1 VISNFVKQVST
12 QENVLALN
20 VHRHFD
26 KIPRWFPSAKYIHL
40 IRDPRDVA
48 RSSIGMGWAGNVYYG
63 VDHWIDTERSW
74 AKLKL
79 NLLDDQYIEIYFEDL
94 ITDPKSVL
102 KGICEFCGVPYA
114 DSMLNYHENSTY
126 DKPDV
131 SLIYQWK
138 KKLTRNEVL
147 QIESKVGEVL
157 EILKYEPS
165 NYGRFSI
172 SSLQKAYLNVQ
183 NKLYKLKFS
192 IRRYGFSLVIRER
205 FSRWFKLTNQ
215 KNTVRRKMNEIDRSV
230 IK

>member
-1 VISNFVKQVST
+1 
-12 QENVLALN
+12 
-20 VHRHFD
+20 
-26 KIPRWFPSAKYIHL
+26 
-40 IRDPRDVA
+40 
-48 RSSIGMGWAGNVYYG
+48 M
-63 VDHWIDTERSW
+63 
-74 AKLKL
+74 KL